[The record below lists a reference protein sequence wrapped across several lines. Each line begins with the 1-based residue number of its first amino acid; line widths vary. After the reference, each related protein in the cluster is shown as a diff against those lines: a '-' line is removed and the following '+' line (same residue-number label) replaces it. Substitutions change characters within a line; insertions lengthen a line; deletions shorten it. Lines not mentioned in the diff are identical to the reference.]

1 MEIYK
6 RENSCCDNEK
16 NILETTDG
24 SFVCVNCAK
33 VQDMVCFGNL
43 VNSYNDVKIDPIL
56 SEFCHRLQIDTCT
69 QTLANE
75 IYITAITNFPSLR
88 KLILKSTS
96 IYIASKKNSEPRT
109 MKEISGATGV
119 DINKIGEYERII
131 CKDYYPTNSSDYVH
145 RFGVKLK
152 LGYKEIRSIAQ
163 EILKSLKKCTQIQN
177 PVLHCAIYLYKFMH
191 ESPNCL
197 IQIQETTG
205 IPASTLKNAYKKE
218 FKVKTNLTD
227 QF

>member
-6 RENSCCDNEK
+6 RENICCDNEK

-69 QTLANE
+69 QSRANE
-75 IYITAITNFPSLR
+75 IYFTAITSFPSLR
-88 KLILKSTS
+88 KLILKSTA

-109 MKEISGATGV
+109 MREISSATGV
-119 DINKIGEYERII
+119 DIKQIGEYERII
-131 CKDYYPTNSSDYVH
+131 CKDYYPTNSNDYVN

-152 LGYKEIRSIAQ
+152 LTYKEIRIIEQ
-163 EILKSLKKCTQIQN
+163 EILNSLKCTQIQN

-205 IPASTLKNAYKKE
+205 IPASTLTNAYKKE
-218 FKVKTNLTD
+218 FKVKSNLPD